1 MTRTTNPARHPRRRQ
16 QARTC
21 SSCSE
26 IPDLGG
32 WARRIRER
40 RKLPRPRAA
49 DRLHI
54 SKEMLKKIEN
64 SDAPCSPA
72 VLNHLVTAYDLDR
85 AQERYT
91 RDLARPPVALPP
103 IAELRTRIDTPEHRA
118 TLTYL
123 DRREIAG
130 AYIDPLWNVVLAN
143 ERFTAG
149 LPGIQQFRGNV
160 ALWFFHPGS
169 ATPTAEPIVV
179 HWDSAAAY
187 LVATLRGALGRH
199 RETPHALTLFQDLRG
214 AATFRETWDTS
225 DAVAYGRRPEEPVHL
240 RDPITGEPYSAR
252 IHLGYAS
259 SSHDVR
265 FCVCYCDPTPG
276 PGLTDSVSRH
286 GKCR

>member
-1 MTRTTNPARHPRRRQ
+1 MTRTTNPAHHPRRRRQ
-16 QARTC
+16 QDRTS

-26 IPDLGG
+26 VPDLGC

-91 RDLARPPVALPP
+91 RDLARPPVAVPP
-103 IAELRTRIDTPEHRA
+103 IAELRTRTDTPEHRA

-149 LPGIQQFRGNV
+149 LPGIEGFRDNV

-169 ATPTAEPIVV
+169 TTPTAEPIVV

-199 RETPHALTLFQDLRG
+199 RETPHALTLFHDLRG
-214 AATFRETWDTS
+214 AATFSETWDTS
-225 DAVAYGRRPEEPVHL
+225 DAVAYGRRPEEPLHL
-240 RDPITGEPYSAR
+240 RDPTTGEPYSER

-265 FCVCYCDPTPG
+265 FCMCYREPYPRTRSDRQC
-276 PGLTDSVSRH
+276 
-286 GKCR
+286 

>member
-1 MTRTTNPARHPRRRQ
+1 MTRTTKPAHHPRRRRQ
-16 QARTC
+16 QDRA
-21 SSCSE
+21 SSSRSE
-26 IPDLGG
+26 IPDLGC

-54 SKEMLKKIEN
+54 SEEMLKKIEHN
-64 SDAPCSPA
+64 KATPSPA
-72 VLNHLVTAYDLDR
+72 VLSHLVTAYDLDR
-85 AQERYT
+85 GQECYT

-103 IAELRTRIDTPEHRA
+103 IAVLRTRIDTPEHRA

-143 ERFTAG
+143 ERFTAA
-149 LPGIQQFRGNV
+149 LPDIDQFRGNV
-160 ALWFFHPGS
+160 ALWFFHPAS
-169 ATPTAEPIVV
+169 TTPTAEPIVV

-199 RETPHALTLFQDLRG
+199 RETPHALTLFHDLRA
-214 AATFRETWDTS
+214 AATFRGAWDTS
-225 DAVAYGRRPEEPVHL
+225 DAVAYGHRPEEPIHL
-240 RDPITGEPYSAR
+240 RDLITSELYSAR

-265 FCVCYCDPTPG
+265 FCVCYCEPYPRTRSDRQG
-276 PGLTDSVSRH
+276 
-286 GKCR
+286 

>member
-1 MTRTTNPARHPRRRQ
+1 MTRTTNPHHPRRRRRQ
-16 QARTC
+16 QDRAS

-26 IPDLGG
+26 IPDLGC

-40 RKLPRPRAA
+40 HKLPRPRAA

-54 SKEMLKKIEN
+54 SKDMLKKIEHN
-64 SDAPCSPA
+64 QATPSPA

-103 IAELRTRIDTPEHRA
+103 IAELRTRTDTPEHRA

-123 DRREIAG
+123 DRHEIAS
-130 AYIDPLWNVVLAN
+130 AYIDPLWNVALAN

-149 LPGIQQFRGNV
+149 MPGIQQFRDNI

-169 ATPTAEPIVV
+169 TTPTAEPIVM
-179 HWDSAAAY
+179 HWNSAAAY

-199 RETPHALTLFQDLRG
+199 RDTPHALTLFHDLHA
-214 AATFRETWDTS
+214 AATFSSLWNS
-225 DAVAYGRRPEEPVHL
+225 SIAVAYGRRPEEPVHL
-240 RDPITGEPYSAR
+240 RDPTTGEPYSER

-265 FCVCYCDPTPG
+265 FCVCYREPYSG
-276 PGLTDSVSRH
+276 PALL
-286 GKCR
+286 

>member
-16 QARTC
+16 QDRAS

-26 IPDLGG
+26 VPDLGC

-72 VLNHLVTAYDLDR
+72 VLNHLVTAYNLDR

-103 IAELRTRIDTPEHRA
+103 IAELRARTDTPEHRA

-149 LPGIQQFRGNV
+149 LPGIEQFRDNI
-160 ALWFFHPGS
+160 ALWFFHPGTT
-169 ATPTAEPIVV
+169 TPTAEPIVMY
-179 HWDSAAAY
+179 WDSAAAY

-199 RETPHALTLFQDLRG
+199 RETPHALTLFHDLRA
-214 AATFRETWDTS
+214 AATFSETWDTS

-240 RDPITGEPYSAR
+240 RDPTTGEAYSER

-259 SSHDVR
+259 SSNDVR
-265 FCVCYCDPTPG
+265 FCVCYREPYPRTRSDRQC
-276 PGLTDSVSRH
+276 
-286 GKCR
+286 

>member
-1 MTRTTNPARHPRRRQ
+1 MTRTTNPAHHYPRRRCQ
-16 QARTC
+16 GRTS

-26 IPDLGG
+26 IPDLGC
-32 WARRIRER
+32 WARQIRER

-54 SKEMLKKIEN
+54 SKEMLKKIEHN
-64 SDAPCSPA
+64 QATPSPA

-91 RDLARPPVALPP
+91 RDLARPPVALPS
-103 IAELRTRIDTPEHRA
+103 IAELRTRTDTPEHRA

-149 LPGIQQFRGNV
+149 LPGIDQFRGNV

-169 ATPTAEPIVV
+169 TTATAEPIVV

-199 RETPHALTLFQDLRG
+199 RETPHALTLFHDLRA
-214 AATFRETWDTS
+214 AATFREAWDTS

-240 RDPITGEPYSAR
+240 RDPTTGEPYSAR

-259 SSHDVR
+259 SSHDIR
-265 FCVCYCDPTPG
+265 FCVCYCEPYPSDQ
-276 PGLTDSVSRH
+276 V
-286 GKCR
+286 